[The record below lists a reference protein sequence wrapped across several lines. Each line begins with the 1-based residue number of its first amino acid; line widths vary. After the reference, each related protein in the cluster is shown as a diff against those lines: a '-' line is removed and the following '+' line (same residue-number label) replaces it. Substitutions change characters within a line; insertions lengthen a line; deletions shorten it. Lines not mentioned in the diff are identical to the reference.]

1 MIDLLVATLRGALG
15 ICAGLFG
22 GWMIFFAVGSR
33 LDFAPPVGMYY
44 LAWPIAFPLFAALPL
59 AVLVALLLRFAGPPY
74 RAALRR
80 PRFRWGALLPLGL
93 VAFAVML
100 LTCPL
105 ETGGT
110 LLDRLWPG

>member
-1 MIDLLVATLRGALG
+1 MGDLLVATLRGTLG

-22 GWMIFFAVGSR
+22 GWMILFAVGSR

-44 LAWPIAFPLFAALPL
+44 LAWPIAFPLLAALPIGAAL
-59 AVLVALLLRFAGPPY
+59 ALLLLGAGPPY

-80 PRFRWGALLPLGL
+80 PGFRFGVLLPLGL

-100 LTCPL
+100 LSCPL

-110 LLDRLWPG
+110 LFDRLSAN